1 VVRRGLGRGL
11 NSLIPTTGEE
21 VEVREIPI
29 DDINPS
35 PYQPRQNFDEQAFGE
50 LVASVKEYG
59 LIQPIVV
66 RPVGASF
73 ELIAGER
80 RWRAAKEAGLKRLP
94 AIIKPSSDIEAL
106 EMALIENIQREDLDA
121 LEEAA
126 AYYQLIQEFNL
137 TQEELSKR
145 VGKSRSTVANTL
157 RLLQLPDPVKKLIR
171 EKKISSGH
179 ARALLALPDEKSQM
193 KMAQRIIADGLTVR
207 QAENMAVFW
216 QNKAEARRKK
226 SVEKPELFKE
236 YEKVLGK
243 KFNTKVIIRFKDE
256 KGKVEIAFNSRE
268 ELVRI
273 VNDIVNFSER

>member
-11 NSLIPTTGEE
+11 NSLIPTVGEE
-21 VEVREIPI
+21 IEVREIPI

-35 PYQPRQNFDEQAFGE
+35 PYQPRQNFDKEAFSE

-66 RPVGASF
+66 RPVGVGF

-94 AIIKPSSDIEAL
+94 AIIKYSSDIEAL
-106 EMALIENIQREDLDA
+106 EIALIENIQREDLDA

-179 ARALLALPDEKSQM
+179 ARALLALPDEKSQV

-207 QAENMAVFW
+207 QTENMAVFW
-216 QNKAEARRKK
+216 RNKAGGERKEK
-226 SVEKPELFKE
+226 VEKPELFKE
-236 YEKVLGK
+236 YEKVLGR
-243 KFNTKVIIRFKDE
+243 KFNTKVVIRFKDE
-256 KGKVEIAFNSRE
+256 KGKVEITFNSRE

-273 VNDIVNFSER
+273 VNDIVDFSER